1 MQSCLT
7 SATQFYLK
15 FQLHEK
21 LPSLVLSNDEW
32 ASIAGACLSIELMR
46 RPFLLRAPGRLN
58 FAVREWVHKSTFV
71 AGHGLSSLP
80 SGCHDLACPVAYS
93 ALFFAIALPRG
104 RQVHCSA
111 WHKDGLPSIRVYCDT
126 YPCCFHACR
135 TPLFVAVDLLWLP
148 LSLCDDADGAR
159 TWRQPFCTSASWW
172 HPIQQYSSTTCF
184 CLPWLDAWLQV
195 SLPVSL
201 LNCSPKTPRMKGL

>member
-1 MQSCLT
+1 MSG
-7 SATQFYLK
+7 
-15 FQLHEK
+15 H
-21 LPSLVLSNDEW
+21 P
-32 ASIAGACLSIELMR
+32 SIAGACLSIELMH

-80 SGCHDLACPVAYS
+80 SGCHDLACPVAYI
-93 ALFFAIALPRG
+93 ALFFAIAFQKVANCIAPRDTRTG
-104 RQVHCSA
+104 CSTRVM
-111 WHKDGLPSIRVYCDT
+111 LIRVS
-126 YPCCFHACR
+126 FMHSGR
-135 TPLFVAVDLLWLP
+135 SPLFVAVDLLLLP

-172 HPIQQYSSTTCF
+172 HPIQQCSSTTCF